1 MPSHSTHKWP
11 VIINNV
17 KMSVEPSQHNSIHLD
32 AIKSCKWLLHC
43 FKGSI
48 LKRHL
53 QIEEKIYLLRGIEI
67 YDEMSIKFDFMKSIS
82 HKNQLSSSLL
92 LLVRSVLG
100 LETKCSINNFCFL
113 PLPWFFFPYHS
124 RISVFWNALRKHS
137 QTKTSESPNVH
148 ICHWFMV
155 WKKGPTFKW
164 KSSKE

>member
-113 PLPWFFFPYHS
+113 PLPWFFFSLPFQDF
-124 RISVFWNALRKHS
+124 SVLECFK
-137 QTKTSESPNVH
+137 KT
-148 ICHWFMV
+148 F
-155 WKKGPTFKW
+155 
-164 KSSKE
+164 SK